1 MKKNNQAIKKI
12 SIFYNFDV
20 FVFIIYYMKI
30 KLNSQHKSN

>member
-30 KLNSQHKSN
+30 IFKFTT